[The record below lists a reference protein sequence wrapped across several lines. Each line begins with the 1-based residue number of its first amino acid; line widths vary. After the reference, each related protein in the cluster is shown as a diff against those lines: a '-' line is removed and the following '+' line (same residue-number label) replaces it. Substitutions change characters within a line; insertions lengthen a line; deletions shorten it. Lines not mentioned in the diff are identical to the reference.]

1 MSPVLMTGDVVG
13 WTPVSIQDV
22 KVGDV
27 VVYKSWLH
35 WPDTKVVVHRVV
47 EIREEFGKRAL
58 VTKGDANQ
66 WTDQAGPHIPEP
78 YVLDQNLIGK
88 AIMIGPVPLKIPF
101 VGYLGLWISQGFQVL
116 SQSSASKGAVASL
129 VVFLP
134 LTVSVI
140 LLVVAVFLLPQRR
153 KTLQEKIH
161 GNIITMQSLNLRRT
175 ALFFFVIFTVFLM
188 IIHAF
193 AFDSV
198 TGAVGVGE
206 FPSKN
211 GLDLGSLTPGHTG
224 PSRNIS
230 IINPSVFPMQGVVFG
245 KGALASLLSP
255 VSFYVNPGQVKDQKV
270 HASAPNGTANG
281 SYLGEIVIYS
291 SPLWLILPS
300 GILLAAVRYNPEM
313 AVPIIDLLCALVL
326 TTVTILLMIVIAFI
340 SDKITVLQ
348 VNLSWQHV
356 SRTLMKTGVR
366 QRLQRTR
373 TRVVQG
379 FLGKT
384 SWMNKIDLASI
395 QALPF
400 LVGGLIVIPFFLLM
414 SSEIVAMIL
423 AAFFSGIIVY
433 HLNCQRREKIVLATV
448 SSLYVSVSIIL
459 IHAGWN
465 VFSSA
470 RPFLESLTMAM
481 GVLGI
486 YLLALA
492 FFLAPLVLI
501 SWFITHEIRNVKEQR
516 DPLLA
521 LEGGCDL

>member
-1 MSPVLMTGDVVG
+1 
-13 WTPVSIQDV
+13 
-22 KVGDV
+22 
-27 VVYKSWLH
+27 
-35 WPDTKVVVHRVV
+35 
-47 EIREEFGKRAL
+47 
-58 VTKGDANQ
+58 
-66 WTDQAGPHIPEP
+66 
-78 YVLDQNLIGK
+78 
-88 AIMIGPVPLKIPF
+88 
-101 VGYLGLWISQGFQVL
+101 
-116 SQSSASKGAVASL
+116 
-129 VVFLP
+129 
-134 LTVSVI
+134 
-140 LLVVAVFLLPQRR
+140 
-153 KTLQEKIH
+153 
-161 GNIITMQSLNLRRT
+161 MQSLNLRRT
-175 ALFFFVIFTVFLM
+175 ALFFFVLFAAFLM
-188 IIHAF
+188 IIHVF

-211 GLDLGSLTPGHTG
+211 GLDLGSLAPGHTG

-245 KGALASLLSP
+245 KGALAPLLPP
-255 VSFYVNPGQVKDQKV
+255 VSFYVNPGQVKDQRI
-270 HASAPNGTANG
+270 HATAPNGTANG
-281 SYLGEIVIYS
+281 SYIGEVVIYS

-300 GILLAAVRYNPEM
+300 GVLLAAVRYNPEM
-313 AVPIIDLLCALVL
+313 AVPIIDFLCALVL
-326 TTVTILLMIVIAFI
+326 TTVTILLMIAIAFI

-356 SRTLMKTGVR
+356 SSTLMKTGVR
-366 QRLQRTR
+366 QRFQRTR

-384 SWMNKIDLASI
+384 SWMNKIDLASM
-395 QALPF
+395 QVVPF
-400 LVGGLIVIPFFLLM
+400 LVGGLIVVPFFLLM
-414 SSEIVAMIL
+414 SSETVAMIL
-423 AAFFSGIIVY
+423 AAFFSGIIAY
-433 HLNCQRREKIVLATV
+433 HLNCRRREKIVLATV